1 MAKILIVDDEP
12 DLSAAFGRYFERTG
26 HDVLRAGTGEEAI
39 AMVEAEH
46 PALMLLDLKLPDM
59 TGFDVLARTR
69 EHRPIVVVVT
79 GHADVALAVEAMQGG
94 AEGFLTKP
102 VELAHL
108 GAVVDRALEKAQLR
122 DLSRA
127 AGARVG
133 RLSTEMLLGSSSP
146 MRELAQQI
154 ELLARSERT
163 VALLVGEL
171 GVGKG
176 RVARAIHALSG
187 RGGRA
192 FHEIDCSTRP
202 VEELDLELFGVER
215 SVGGPVP
222 GLFEAADGG
231 TLFLDEIADLPES
244 LQPMLLRALE
254 TRRVRRSG
262 GTREVVVDVRLIAAT
277 TRDLATEVT
286 EGRFR
291 EDLYYR
297 LGVMPLYLPPLRARS
312 GEDMRETVRALVSEL
327 RRGVPDAPH
336 EVGDDAL
343 ELIGSYPWPGNVR
356 ELRNVLE
363 RALLLARG
371 ATAVLPAHLPAEVR
385 GSGDD
390 LPVPHVSRTL
400 AEVERAHIDRTL
412 RAHSANRTRTAREL
426 GISRATLIKKIREY
440 ELGERP
446 SASSRREN
454 GVGGGS

>member
-12 DLSAAFGRYFERTG
+12 DLASAFGRYFERTG
-26 HDVLRAGTGEEAI
+26 HDVLRAGTGAEAI
-39 AMVEAEH
+39 AIVEAEH

-59 TGFDVLARTR
+59 TGFEVLERTR
-69 EHRPIVVVVT
+69 EHRPVVIMVT
-79 GHADVALAVEAMQGG
+79 GHADVSLAVQAMQAG

-122 DLSRA
+122 DLSRS
-127 AGARVG
+127 AGARMG
-133 RLSTEMLLGSSSP
+133 RVSTEMLLGSSSP

-163 VALLVGEL
+163 VALLVGEV

-176 RVARAIHALSG
+176 RLARAIHALSA
-187 RGGRA
+187 RGTRA
-192 FHEIDCSTRP
+192 FHEIDCSLRP

-222 GLFEAADGG
+222 GLFEASDGG
-231 TLFLDEIADLPES
+231 TLFLDEIAALPDT
-244 LQPMLLRALE
+244 LQATLLRAIE
-254 TRRVRRSG
+254 SRRVRRTG
-262 GTREVVVDVRLIAAT
+262 GSREVPVDVRLIVAT

-297 LGVMPLYLPPLRARS
+297 LGVMPLHLPPLRARS
-312 GEDMRETVRALVSEL
+312 REDARDTVRALVAEL
-327 RRGVPDAPH
+327 RRGMPDAPH
-336 EVGDDAL
+336 EIHADVL

-371 ATAVLPAHLPAEVR
+371 TPTVLPQHLPAEVR
-385 GSGDD
+385 GAGDE
-390 LPVPHVSRTL
+390 LTLPHVSRSL

-412 RAHSANRTRTAREL
+412 RAHAANRTRAAREL

-446 SASSRREN
+446 SAASRRQN
-454 GVGGGS
+454 GVGGGA

>member
-1 MAKILIVDDEP
+1 MLMAKILIVDDEP
-12 DLSAAFGRYFERTG
+12 DLTSAFGRYFERTG
-26 HDVLRAGTGEEAI
+26 HDVLRAATGAEAV
-39 AMVEAEH
+39 AVVEAEH

-59 TGFDVLARTR
+59 TGFEVLEQTR
-69 EHRPIVVVVT
+69 EHRPVVIMVT
-79 GHADVALAVEAMQGG
+79 GHGDVALAVQAMQMG

-122 DLSRA
+122 ELSRA
-127 AGARVG
+127 AGARLG
-133 RLSTEMLLGSSSP
+133 RVSTEMLLGSSPP

-163 VALLVGEL
+163 VALIVGES

-176 RVARAIHALSG
+176 RVARAIHALG
-187 RGGRA
+187 PRGGRS
-192 FHEIDCSTRP
+192 FHEIDCSMRP

-231 TLFLDEIADLPES
+231 TLFLDEIAELPAPM
-244 LQPMLLRALE
+244 QPTLLRAVE
-254 TRRVRRSG
+254 SRRVRRSG
-262 GTREVVVDVRLIAAT
+262 GTREVLVDVRLIAAT
-277 TRDLATEVT
+277 ARDLATEVT
-286 EGRFR
+286 EERFR

-312 GEDMRETVRALVSEL
+312 REDMRETVRALLAEL
-327 RRGVPDAPH
+327 RRGMPNAPH
-336 EVGDDAL
+336 EVSADAL

-371 ATAVLPAHLPAEVR
+371 RSEILPQHLPAEAR
-385 GSGDD
+385 GLGDE
-390 LPVPHVSRTL
+390 LLAPHVSRTL

-412 RAHSANRTRTAREL
+412 RAHGANRTRAAREL

-446 SASSRREN
+446 RAASRAGRMAD
-454 GVGGGS
+454 G